1 MGQKVIDLIY
11 SLIPG
16 EWITAFAIAVVGF
29 TAIWFGGRKSAKAD
43 IKAKQA
49 EARLKA
55 AKEAEDVRNEV
66 EALDRDALKS
76 RARQWVRGPQ
86 R

>member
-1 MGQKVIDLIY
+1 M
-11 SLIPG
+11 
-16 EWITAFAIAVVGF
+16 AAVVAITGF
-29 TAIWFGGRKSAKAD
+29 FAIWFGGRRSAKAD
-43 IKAKQA
+43 IRAKQA

-66 EALDRDALKS
+66 EALDTESLKS
-76 RARQWVRGPQ
+76 RARHWVRGPK

>member
-1 MGQKVIDLIY
+1 MIVLIQ
-11 SLIPG
+11 SLIPL
-16 EWITAFAIAVVGF
+16 EWLAGAAVAIIGFA
-29 TAIWFGGRKSAKAD
+29 AIWFGGRKSAKSD
-43 IKAKQA
+43 IKAQQA

-55 AKEAEDVRNEV
+55 AREAEDVRNEV

-76 RARQWVRGPQ
+76 RARQWVRGPK